1 MTTLQ
6 MLLESV
12 AYQLDDSLAKLAL
25 RDWLLDHPEDL
36 LEVINSLAYNE
47 WDPDPADKRFA
58 ETEFV
63 VQATNCE
70 ALDLWREWSTESPTS
85 TWPESHQVSWL
96 QDNPGLWIQLGT
108 IAGRNVGISC
118 QWNILNGH
126 RVLFWDKCGTCYDHF
141 MVDRWLDKHCAPRY
155 DKKTRLAYTD
165 AMNFVHCLNYCRGER
180 Q

>member
-6 MLLESV
+6 ALLESV
-12 AYQLDDSLAKLAL
+12 AQSLNDPLGKLAL

-47 WDPDPADKRFA
+47 HDPDPADKRFA

-63 VQATNCE
+63 VQATSYE
-70 ALDLWREWSTESPTS
+70 ILSLWREFSLESTNSIQSE
-85 TWPESHQVSWL
+85 HIRVSWS

-108 IAGRNVGISC
+108 VAGRNVALSC
-118 QWNILNGH
+118 VWNILNGH

-141 MVDRWLDKHCAPRY
+141 MIDRWLMKHCFIRY
-155 DKKTRLAYTD
+155 DDGLRLAHTD
-165 AMNFVHCLNYCRGER
+165 AMNFGSCLRYCRGER
-180 Q
+180 P